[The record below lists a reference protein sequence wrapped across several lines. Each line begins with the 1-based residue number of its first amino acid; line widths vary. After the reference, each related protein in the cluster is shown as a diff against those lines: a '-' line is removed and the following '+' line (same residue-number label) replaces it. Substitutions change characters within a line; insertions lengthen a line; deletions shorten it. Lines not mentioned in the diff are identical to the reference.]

1 MESNTDNLR
10 SLFDKLKAI
19 NFWQRLFGW
28 KQVNNQLIDAYGEL
42 QRLLT
47 SYAGLKETAA
57 REATENRVAREAN
70 AALISRNAE
79 LQAELA
85 VIKQK
90 INGLEEQ
97 LKIASTKN
105 TELTK
110 EEEFRRKEHGN
121 ALASLQ
127 EIQRK
132 ITSDRQEEITQ
143 KNSEEIERLRK
154 QKDTWSNH
162 QLQVQLAIKTICNNH
177 TIEYIDKVPFRGEP
191 DNTIKICDE
200 YVIFDAKSPAGEDLN
215 NFPAYIKDQAERA
228 KKYARQDAVKTDIF
242 FVVPSNTLEVLNNF
256 VYRISDYNV
265 YIISTA
271 SLEPV
276 ILSLK
281 KIEDYEF
288 AEQLSPEEREN
299 ICRILG
305 KFAHLSKRRIQ
316 VDSFF
321 AKQFIELAYK
331 SENDLPAEIHD
342 KMIAFER
349 AEKLNPPTEKR
360 AKEINLKELEQETN
374 KLSNDAGAKGIYL
387 GDISNELNSLPLY
400 IDTNK
405 G

>member
-1 MESNTDNLR
+1 MENNTDNLR
-10 SLFDKLKAI
+10 SLFDKLKTI

-28 KQVNNQLIDAYGEL
+28 KQVKSLLIDAYGDL
-42 QRLLT
+42 QRLLAAYST
-47 SYAGLKETAA
+47 LKETVAH
-57 REATENRVAREAN
+57 EATENRISKEGN
-70 AALISRNAE
+70 AVLTNRNAE

-85 VIKQK
+85 TIRQK
-90 INGLEEQ
+90 ISGLEEQ

-105 TELTK
+105 TELVK
-110 EEEFRRKEHGN
+110 EEEFRRKEHSN

-127 EIQRK
+127 SIQKEI
-132 ITSDRQEEITQ
+132 SDERQKEISQ
-143 KNSEEIERLRK
+143 KTNEEIEKLRK

-177 TIEYIDKVPFRGEP
+177 TIEYVDKVPFRGEP

-200 YVIFDAKSPAGEDLN
+200 YVVFDAKSPAGEDLN

-242 FVVPSNTLEVLNNF
+242 FVVPSNTLEVLSTF

-281 KIEDYEF
+281 KIEEYEF

-331 SENDLPAEIHD
+331 SENDLPTEIHD

-360 AKEINLKELEQETN
+360 AKEINLKELEKETN
-374 KLSNDAGAKGIYL
+374 KLSTDANAKGIYL
-387 GDISNELNSLPLY
+387 GDISAELNGLPLY
-400 IDTNK
+400 TSDNK
-405 G
+405 E

>member
-10 SLFDKLKAI
+10 SLFDKLKTI
-19 NFWQRLFGW
+19 SFWQRLFGW

-47 SYAGLKETAA
+47 SYAGLKETVA

-70 AALISRNAE
+70 AALISRNVE

-90 INGLEEQ
+90 ISGLEEQ
-97 LKIASTKN
+97 LKVASTKN

-110 EEEFRRKEHGN
+110 EEEFRKKEHGN

-143 KNSEEIERLRK
+143 KNNEEIGRLRK

-228 KKYARQDAVKTDIF
+228 KKYAKQDAVKADIF

-271 SLEPV
+271 SLEPI

-349 AEKLNPPTEKR
+349 AEKLNPPAEKR
-360 AKEINLKELEQETN
+360 AKEINLKELEKETN

-387 GDISNELNSLPLY
+387 GDISSEMNHIPLY
-400 IDTNK
+400 NEPK
-405 G
+405 Q

>member
-10 SLFDKLKAI
+10 SLFDTLKTI
-19 NFWQRLFGW
+19 SFWQRLFGW
-28 KQVNNQLIDAYGEL
+28 KQVKNQLIDAYGEL

-47 SYAGLKETAA
+47 SYAGLKDTAA
-57 REATENRVAREAN
+57 REAIENRVAREAN

-85 VIKQK
+85 VIRQK

-97 LKIASTKN
+97 LKIANTKN
-105 TELTK
+105 IELIK
-110 EEEFRRKEHGN
+110 EDEFRKNEYRN
-121 ALASLQ
+121 AIASLQ
-127 EIQRK
+127 SIQKEI
-132 ITSDRQEEITQ
+132 SDSRQEEITQ

-215 NFPAYIKDQAERA
+215 NFPSYLKTQAD
-228 KKYARQDAVKTDIF
+228 KVIKYAKQDAVKTDIF

-288 AEQLSPEEREN
+288 AEQLSPDEREN